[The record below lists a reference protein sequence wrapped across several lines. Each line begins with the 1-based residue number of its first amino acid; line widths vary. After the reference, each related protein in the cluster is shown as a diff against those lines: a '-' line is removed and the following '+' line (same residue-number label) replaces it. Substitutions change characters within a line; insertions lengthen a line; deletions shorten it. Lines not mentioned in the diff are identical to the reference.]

1 MASSEFDYNKY
12 LSLLKKYK
20 LLFVVTALTVMTII
34 TIASYLLPKQYEAKS
49 TVFIEKSVI
58 GDLIKGLAI
67 TPTVEEKI
75 KALTYSL
82 NSRTLIM
89 KVIDELDMNTKKSGD
104 AYLES
109 LIAGLQKNTII
120 KIRDKEGLFIISF
133 KNSDPKLARDYVNTL
148 VRRYIEENMSSK
160 REDSY
165 GATKFISEQLSTFK
179 DKLTKA
185 EQAVS
190 EFKQR
195 DGSIAAMDT
204 TMLLKEMNDA
214 QQRLDENKIKQS
226 QLDATLSTMS
236 KVGSDNSRLTAL
248 QNRLEELQRQY
259 TDSYPEII
267 KTKEEIAAV
276 ENQTR
281 KVRKGSSLESPEYL
295 RAASELR
302 ALRQA
307 ESNLRSVVSR
317 NRTLLHSVPAAKATL
332 ESLEREM
339 QTQKTLYDQF
349 VARQGQSEVSKQME
363 VQDKSTNF
371 RIVDPAIM
379 PIIPVSPDRVKIIL
393 LGILAGIAAG
403 FGLVFMKDQMNPTVK
418 SADVLKTMGLN
429 VLAIIP
435 HIEDPKEIAVQSKK
449 DRLLYLCSGA
459 YFCIIVF
466 ILTIEMIRKAGYLSG
481 LFENLLQ

>member
-1 MASSEFDYNKY
+1 MSSSEFDYQKY
-12 LSLLKKYK
+12 LALLSRNKI
-20 LLFVVTALTVMTII
+20 LFAFGALTVMTII
-34 TIASYLLPKQYEAKS
+34 TIGSYLLPKKYEAKS

-67 TPTVEEKI
+67 TPTVEDKI

-82 NSRTLIM
+82 NSRTLIV

-109 LIAGLQKNTII
+109 LIADLQKNTVI
-120 KIRDKEGLFIISF
+120 KIRDKEGLFQITF
-133 KNSDPKLARDYVNTL
+133 KSSNPKLARDYVNSL

-214 QQRLDENKIKQS
+214 QQRLDDNKIKQS

-236 KVGSDNSRLTAL
+236 KSGSDNSKITVL

-267 KTKEEIAAV
+267 KIREEIAAV
-276 ENQTR
+276 EGQS
-281 KVRKGSSLESPEYL
+281 KKGRKGTAIESPEYL

-307 ESNLRSVVSR
+307 EANLRSVVAR

-349 VARQGQSEVSKQME
+349 VSRQGQSEVSKQME

-371 RIVDPAIM
+371 RIVDPAIL
-379 PIIPVSPDRVKIIL
+379 PINPISPDRVKIIL
-393 LGILAGIAAG
+393 LGIVAGIAAG
-403 FGLVFMKDQMNPTVK
+403 AGLVFLKDQIDPTVK
-418 SADVLKTMGLN
+418 SVDTLKNMGLN

-435 HIEDPKEIAVQSKK
+435 RIENPEQIAEQSKK
-449 DRLLYLCSGA
+449 DRIVYICGGG
-459 YFCIIVF
+459 YFCLIIGVF
-466 ILTIEMIRKAGYLSG
+466 AIEVLKKAGYLSG
-481 LFENLLQ
+481 LFGN